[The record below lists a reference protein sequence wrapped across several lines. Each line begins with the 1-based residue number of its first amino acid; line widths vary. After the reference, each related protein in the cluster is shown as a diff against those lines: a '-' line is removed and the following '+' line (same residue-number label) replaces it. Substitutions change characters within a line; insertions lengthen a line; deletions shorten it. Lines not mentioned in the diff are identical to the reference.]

1 LSEATMSMNEALARL
16 AELRRYMEA
25 IQAQIDQATQ
35 ELEEIRSST
44 NAISEL
50 KRRPDSELL
59 MPTDRRGHVLFKVK
73 AVDPSKVL
81 THVGLEYFA
90 EVDIEK
96 AVEILTIKEKE
107 VKEVLGTLQQ
117 ELNKVAS
124 AYKQLQDAVN
134 AALARARG
142 KAGAGQ

>member
-1 LSEATMSMNEALARL
+1 MSEGTLSVNEALARL

-50 KRRPDSELL
+50 KRRPESELL
-59 MPTDRRGHVLFKVK
+59 MPADRRGHILLKVK
-73 AVDPSKVL
+73 AVNSSKVL
-81 THVGLEYFA
+81 AHIGLEYFA
-90 EVDIEK
+90 EVDVEK
-96 AVEILTIKEKE
+96 AVEILTTLEKE
-107 VKEVLGTLQQ
+107 VKEVLRTLQQ

-124 AYKQLQDAVN
+124 SYKQLQDAVN
-134 AALARARG
+134 AALARAKGR
-142 KAGAGQ
+142 AVARQ